1 MSDYEEE
8 NDYDPIKDTAE
19 WAEKLLGKTY
29 TFEDGDRIEVVQ
41 VKRRDT
47 GPWITYHAYQGPGI
61 PRKLLM
67 TAEEFDVTYG
77 HLFGLREAE
86 TK

>member
-1 MSDYEEE
+1 MSDFEEE
-8 NDYDPIKDTAE
+8 DDYDPVKDTAE
-19 WAEKLLGKTY
+19 WAEKLLGKSY
-29 TFEDGDRIEVVQ
+29 TFEDGDRIEIVQ
-41 VKRRDT
+41 VKRRDQ
-47 GPWITYHAYQGPGI
+47 GPWITYHVYQGPGI

>member
-1 MSDYEEE
+1 MDPYDE
-8 NDYDPIKDTAE
+8 DYDAVKDTAE

-47 GPWITYHAYQGPGI
+47 GPWITY
-61 PRKLLM
+61 PRKM
-67 TAEEFDVTYG
+67 VMMAEEFHVTYG
-77 HLFGLREAE
+77 HLFGLREVE
-86 TK
+86 D

>member
-1 MSDYEEE
+1 MPGFDEEE
-8 NDYDPIKDTAE
+8 NDYDPVKDTAD
-19 WAEKLLGKTY
+19 WAEKLLGKSY

-47 GPWITYHAYQGPGI
+47 GPWITYHIYQGPGI

-67 TAEEFDVTYG
+67 TAEEFEVTYG
-77 HLFGLREAE
+77 HLFGLREIE
-86 TK
+86 D

>member
-1 MSDYEEE
+1 MDEFDEVD
-8 NDYDPIKDTAE
+8 DYDPVKDTAE
-19 WAEKLLGKTY
+19 WAEKLLGKIY

-47 GPWITYHAYQGPGI
+47 GPWITYHIYQGPGI

-67 TAEEFDVTYG
+67 TADEFDITYG

>member
-1 MSDYEEE
+1 MPGFDEEE
-8 NDYDPIKDTAE
+8 NDYDPVKDTAE
-19 WAEKLLGKTY
+19 WAEKLLGKIY

-47 GPWITYHAYQGPGI
+47 GPWITYHIYQGPGI

-67 TAEEFDVTYG
+67 TAEEFEVTYG
-77 HLFGLREAE
+77 HLFGLREIE
-86 TK
+86 D

>member
-1 MSDYEEE
+1 MDEFDEFD
-8 NDYDPIKDTAE
+8 DYDPVKDTAE
-19 WAEKLLGKTY
+19 WAEKLLGKIY

-47 GPWITYHAYQGPGI
+47 GPWITYHVYQGPGI

-67 TAEEFDVTYG
+67 TAKEFEITYG
-77 HLFGLREAE
+77 HLFGLREIE
-86 TK
+86 D

>member
-19 WAEKLLGKTY
+19 WAEKLLGKSY
-29 TFEDGDRIEVVQ
+29 TFEDGDRIEIIQ
-41 VKRRDT
+41 VKRRDQ
-47 GPWITYHAYQGPGI
+47 GPWITYHVHQGPGI

-67 TAEEFDVTYG
+67 TADEFDVTYG

>member
-1 MSDYEEE
+1 MDEFDESD
-8 NDYDPIKDTAE
+8 DYDPIKDTAD
-19 WAEKLLGKTY
+19 WAERLLGKSY

-41 VKRRDT
+41 VKRRDQ
-47 GPWITYHAYQGPGI
+47 GPWITYHVHQGPGI

-67 TAEEFDVTYG
+67 TAAEFDTTYG
-77 HLFGLREAE
+77 HLFGLEDTE

>member
-1 MSDYEEE
+1 MDEIEEFD
-8 NDYDPIKDTAE
+8 DYDPIKDTAE
-19 WAEKLLGKTY
+19 WTEKLLGKSY

-41 VKRRDT
+41 VKRRDN
-47 GPWITYHAYQGPGI
+47 GPWITYHVHQGPGI

-67 TAEEFDVTYG
+67 MADEFDVTYG
-77 HLFGLREAE
+77 HLFGLRDAE

>member
-1 MSDYEEE
+1 MDEFDEFD
-8 NDYDPIKDTAE
+8 DYDPVKDTAE
-19 WAEKLLGKTY
+19 WAEKLLGKIY

-47 GPWITYHAYQGPGI
+47 GPWITYHVYQGPGI

-67 TAEEFDVTYG
+67 TAEEFEVTYG
-77 HLFGLREAE
+77 HLFGLREIE
-86 TK
+86 D